1 MKEAASP
8 AHNVVTTLGLVLMS
22 KDTGNQN
29 MEHPPYMHV
38 YIVTNSAPVEM
49 L

>member
-8 AHNVVTTLGLVLMS
+8 AQCVVTTLGLASMS

-38 YIVTNSAPVEM
+38 YIVTNSVPVGM